1 MCSRGK
7 RRMPGFCPATDS
19 RRRPSVPCG
28 DVATASP
35 IVAERVGEVVGFV
48 AVGASR
54 DDDADGE
61 LYAIYVDPEHWGTG
75 VGRKLIHAAETQL
88 RVLAHRDVVLWVF
101 RGQSARAPLL
111 RGCRLA
117 AGRRAEADRD
127 TRRVASGSSVPE
139 AAVAASSQNRRA
151 SRRSCDTRD
160 HPERVAAPAF
170 GRGLGLACYR
180 TLPNVQQ
187 HGGSGQAQP

>member
-1 MCSRGK
+1 MPGMSRASMCSRGK

-101 RGQSARAPLL
+101 EDNPCAR
-111 RGCRLA
+111 RFYEA
-117 AGRRAEADRD
+117 AGWQLD
-127 TRRVASGSSVPE
+127 TEVR
-139 AAVAASSQNRRA
+139 
-151 SRRSCDTRD
+151 
-160 HPERVAAPAF
+160 
-170 GRGLGLACYR
+170 YR
-180 TLPNVQQ
+180 K
-187 HGGSGQAQP
+187 